1 MNCIISIINPASEK
15 ILSGILKELSL
26 PLLSS
31 TLGKGTAVRSMLDL
45 LGIENNEKR
54 IIITVADGKKTEEL
68 ISAQKK
74 YLHIGVPGHG
84 ITVAIPIKS
93 VGGGITLAYLNGE
106 KHDEKRT
113 PPTLCAYELIVA
125 ITNEGNTDLVMNAA
139 RNAGARGGTVL
150 HGKGTGSKEDERFY
164 NISIAKE
171 KEIILIVSLSE
182 QKSEIMKEILKKAGP
197 ETKAGTIVFSLPT
210 TEVSGFALFD
220 E

>member
-15 ILSGILKELSL
+15 ILSDILKEHSL

-31 TLGKGTAVRSMLDL
+31 VIGKGTAVRSMLDL
-45 LGIENNEKR
+45 LGIESNEKR
-54 IIITVADGKKTEEL
+54 IMITVADGKKTEEL

-84 ITVAIPIKS
+84 ITVAVPIKS

-106 KHDEKRT
+106 NHNGKRT

-139 RNAGARGGTVL
+139 RSAGARGGTVL

-197 ETKAGTIVFSLPT
+197 ETKAGPIVFSLPT
-210 TEVSGFALFD
+210 TEVAGFALFD